1 MPSRFQV
8 PIPKSKPIFET
19 LKTGAVELRIRG
31 RENFADPSPAGLR
44 AVAGHAVAAPAA
56 RAPPSGDAVAINAV
70 LLAAVQHLALTG
82 EARPGSGG
90 VALDAAGRARI
101 GGALDA
107 LRAAFPD

>member
-1 MPSRFQV
+1 
-8 PIPKSKPIFET
+8 
-19 LKTGAVELRIRG
+19 
-31 RENFADPSPAGLR
+31 
-44 AVAGHAVAAPAA
+44 
-56 RAPPSGDAVAINAV
+56 VAINAV